1 MCACVCVSKR
11 ERERERERERK
22 NEEQNKVHSRKIN
35 VCERETDDVRVYTS
49 PVGTKVCVRMCVSVC
64 MCGCVC
70 VINIPVGLFR
80 VEKV

>member
-1 MCACVCVSKR
+1 
-11 ERERERERERK
+11 
-22 NEEQNKVHSRKIN
+22 VHSRKIN